1 LAKARQ
7 ALGFPGHVFLM
18 KTGRSLAALL
28 IQGLVLVLVFHL
40 ALAAPPVF
48 AGQPTEDIKTIIDE
62 VMAILRNPSYQAPG
76 QKAARLKLIEQSA
89 LRRID
94 YQEMSKRSLERIW
107 STLSSSQRAEF
118 LRLFT
123 ALLRA
128 SYADKLDDFAK
139 TKVSYEGE
147 TQKGDAA
154 EVRILVN
161 RTNDKIP
168 VKFQLQ
174 KSPQGWMIYDLI
186 IEDVSL
192 VDNFR
197 TEFDRIIKASSFSA
211 LLKCMQL
218 KLQANLADLKEA
230 CPTPPKAAP
239 KTRGKNGG

>member
-1 LAKARQ
+1 MNLIKKPGAP
-7 ALGFPGHVFLM
+7 LGLG
-18 KTGRSLAALL
+18 L
-28 IQGLVLVLVFHL
+28 IM
-40 ALAAPPVF
+40 ALAIFLIMGVPAVRA
-48 AGQPTEDIKTIIDE
+48 AGPLEDI
-62 VMAILRNPSYQAPG
+62 Q
-76 QKAARLKLIEQSA
+76 KLIEEVQAILQTNKDKATRLQLIEQNA
-89 LRRID
+89 LSRID
-94 YQEMSKRSLERIW
+94 YQEMSKRSLERTW
-107 STLSSSQRAEF
+107 STLPQSQRTEF
-118 LRLFT
+118 LRLFA

-139 TKVSYEGE
+139 TTVTYQGE

-168 VKFQLQ
+168 VRFMLLKA
-174 KSPQGWMIYDLI
+174 PRGWMIYDLI

-211 LLKCMQL
+211 LLKCMKL

-239 KTRGKNGG
+239 KTRGKEGG